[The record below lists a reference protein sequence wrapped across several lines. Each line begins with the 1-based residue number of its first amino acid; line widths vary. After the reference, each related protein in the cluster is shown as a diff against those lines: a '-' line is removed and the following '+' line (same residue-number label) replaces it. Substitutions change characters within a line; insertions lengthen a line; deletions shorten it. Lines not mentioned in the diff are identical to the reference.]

1 MKHVKANFPAC
12 IESCMSGAC
21 PVPTLENSM
30 NEPAFRSYGFVAL
43 VCLTSASAF
52 ASGHTNPD
60 WSDSFT
66 SEQVNLHVLSA
77 EEQEAYRG
85 AVGPMLVPVIS
96 GAAGAA
102 AYVGGSLASGN
113 TPTVSGA
120 LLAAAGGATAGLV
133 PGLGLGAAGTA
144 VIQGGIGVGTSAA
157 IGVMD
162 RGPITVSPQYPHAAF
177 GIGGGCDP
185 IRCIYKDGVLRPRNF
200 GEHP

>member
-1 MKHVKANFPAC
+1 MRDTLFRN
-12 IESCMSGAC
+12 SGFA
-21 PVPTLENSM
+21 
-30 NEPAFRSYGFVAL
+30 AL
-43 VCLTSASAF
+43 ICLASASVS
-52 ASGHTNPD
+52 ASEHANPD
-60 WSDSFT
+60 WSTSFVVKPL
-66 SEQVNLHVLSA
+66 SLHVLST
-77 EEQEAYRG
+77 EEQETYKG
-85 AVGPMLVPVIS
+85 AAGPMVVPIIS

-102 AYVGGSLASGN
+102 AYVGGTLAAGN

-120 LLAAAGGATAGLV
+120 LLAAAGGATAGLA

-144 VIQGGIGVGTSAA
+144 VVQGGIGVGTSAA

-162 RGPITVSPQYPHAAF
+162 RGPIRVSPQYPHAAF